1 MIKMKRGK
9 IMIKYES
16 LVNKYY
22 YNSNDLDNIIKQLKD
37 TDYYENCSRENVS
50 LLVESVN
57 VFLDDI
63 KVQKE
68 NVILER
74 HETEEEARAY
84 FGEEFINKFD
94 KLLTELDKQQT
105 ILALHG
111 TAPDDCP
118 KICEEGL
125 KYTYPA
131 LNSTAISQSMA
142 YGEGE
147 MHYNKYEELLNWKHK
162 NYKGLV
168 MIAVPYECYYKEGI
182 WNHYQETDS
191 GMIYSQ
197 DYKIN
202 PDFIVGYID
211 VNDKKIVVNPKYNR
225 NHDYTGLVEDM
236 DIYRENKELD
246 NDKIANIM
254 RKNHEELQSSVPTNV
269 EEKKKQEEEIDIQ
282 KVPEYIENLNYTF
295 NSIKIGY
302 PDAMNEEKYKEILSD
317 LSNNFTKV
325 TKALPFLKTNEELKK
340 SAEPISSPVSV
351 AQSTDEFTFD
361 DAFFDDD
368 IEWEDESSMQ
378 QENKKL

>member
-1 MIKMKRGK
+1 
-9 IMIKYES
+9 MIKYEA

-22 YNSNDLDNIIKQLKD
+22 YNSENLDNVIKLLKD

-50 LLVESVN
+50 ILVESVN
-57 VFLDDI
+57 KFLDDI

-74 HETEEEARAY
+74 HETEAEARAY

-94 KLLTELDKQQT
+94 KLLTELDQQQT
-105 ILALHG
+105 IVALHG
-111 TAPDDCP
+111 TTTDSCP

-125 KYTYPA
+125 KYAYPT
-131 LNSTAISQSMA
+131 LHSTAISQSMA

-147 MHYNKYEELLNWKHK
+147 MHYNKYEGLLNWKHK

-168 MIAVPYECYYKEGI
+168 MIAVPYECYYKEGL
-182 WNHYQETDS
+182 WNQYQATDR

-202 PDFIVGYID
+202 PDFVAGYID

-254 RKNHEELQSSVPTNV
+254 RTSKEELQSSVPTNV

-361 DAFFDDD
+361 DNFFDDD

>member
-1 MIKMKRGK
+1 
-9 IMIKYES
+9 MIKYEA

-22 YNSNDLDNIIKQLKD
+22 YNSENLDNVIKLLKD

-50 LLVESVN
+50 ILVESVN
-57 VFLDDI
+57 KFLDDI

-142 YGEGE
+142 YGEGD

-168 MIAVPYECYYKEGI
+168 MIAVPYECYYKEGL

-302 PDAMNEEKYKEILSD
+302 PDDMNEEKYKEILSD

>member
-1 MIKMKRGK
+1 
-9 IMIKYES
+9 MIKYEA

-22 YNSNDLDNIIKQLKD
+22 YNSENLDNVIKLLKD

-50 LLVESVN
+50 ILVESVN
-57 VFLDDI
+57 KFLDDI

-74 HETEEEARAY
+74 HETEAEARAY

-94 KLLTELDKQQT
+94 KLLTELDQQQT
-105 ILALHG
+105 IVALHG
-111 TAPDDCP
+111 TTTDSCP

-125 KYTYPA
+125 KYAYPT
-131 LNSTAISQSMA
+131 LHSTAISQSMA

-147 MHYNKYEELLNWKHK
+147 MHYNKYEGLLNWKHK

-168 MIAVPYECYYKEGI
+168 MIAVPYECYYKEGL
-182 WNHYQETDS
+182 WNQYQATDR

-202 PDFIVGYID
+202 PDFVAGYID

-254 RKNHEELQSSVPTNV
+254 RTSKEELQSSVPTNV
-269 EEKKKQEEEIDIQ
+269 EEKKKQEEEIYIQ

-361 DAFFDDD
+361 DTFFDDD

>member
-1 MIKMKRGK
+1 
-9 IMIKYES
+9 MIKYEA

-22 YNSNDLDNIIKQLKD
+22 YNSENLDNVIKLLKD

-57 VFLDDI
+57 KFLDDI

-74 HETEEEARAY
+74 HETEAEARAY

-94 KLLTELDKQQT
+94 KLLTELDQQQT
-105 ILALHG
+105 IVALHG
-111 TAPDDCP
+111 TTPDSCP

-125 KYTYPA
+125 KYAYPT
-131 LNSTAISQSMA
+131 LHSTAISQSMA
-142 YGEGE
+142 YGEGD
-147 MHYNKYEELLNWKHK
+147 MHYNKYEGLLNWKHK

-168 MIAVPYECYYKEGI
+168 MIAVPYECYYKEGL
-182 WNHYQETDS
+182 WNHYQATDR

-202 PDFIVGYID
+202 PDFVAGYID

-236 DIYRENKELD
+236 DIYRENKELN
-246 NDKIANIM
+246 NDKVASIM
-254 RKNHEELQSSVPTNV
+254 RTSKEELQSSVPTNV

-317 LSNNFTKV
+317 LSKGLTKV
-325 TKALPFLKTNEELKK
+325 TKALPLLKTEEELKK
-340 SAEPISSPVSV
+340 TTEPISPSLSTV
-351 AQSTDEFTFD
+351 QSTNDFVFD
-361 DAFFDDD
+361 DNFFDDD
-368 IEWEDESSMQ
+368 MEWEDESSMQ

>member
-1 MIKMKRGK
+1 
-9 IMIKYES
+9 MIKYEA

-22 YNSNDLDNIIKQLKD
+22 YNSENLDNVIKLLKD

-50 LLVESVN
+50 ILVESVN
-57 VFLDDI
+57 KFLDDI

-74 HETEEEARAY
+74 HETEAEARAY

-94 KLLTELDKQQT
+94 KLLTELDQQQT
-105 ILALHG
+105 IVALHG
-111 TAPDDCP
+111 TTPDSCP

-125 KYTYPA
+125 KYAYPT
-131 LNSTAISQSMA
+131 LHSTAISQSMA

-147 MHYNKYEELLNWKHK
+147 MHYNKYEGLLNWKHK

-168 MIAVPYECYYKEGI
+168 MIAVPYECYYKEGL
-182 WNHYQETDS
+182 WNQYQATDR

-236 DIYRENKELD
+236 DIYRENKELN